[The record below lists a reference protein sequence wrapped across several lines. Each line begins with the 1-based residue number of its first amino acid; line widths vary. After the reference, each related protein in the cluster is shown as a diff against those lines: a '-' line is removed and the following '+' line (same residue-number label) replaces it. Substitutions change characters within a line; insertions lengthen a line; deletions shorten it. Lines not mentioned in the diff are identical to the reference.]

1 MSGPQRLPPPWLFA
15 LTGTPYGVVGA
26 FTGVVMPFLARQS
39 GSSVDDIGWFVTLM
53 FLPPVLQFLYA
64 PVIDFGP
71 RRKHWLLIVAC
82 IGGAALTGAM
92 AMPLPDQ
99 LVPFLALTFI
109 AQMIS
114 GLVGSCNGGLM
125 ATLIT
130 DDKRGRAGAWYNIG
144 NLCGGGI
151 SAALGVYLLGR
162 GWDPVAVG
170 LVLAAMMI
178 GPALAV
184 LAVDEPPRE
193 QARSA
198 GEVFGNLLGD
208 VRSVLLSRAGVTG
221 LLLCLS
227 PVGTAALTNFW
238 SALATDY
245 VRPDLA
251 AKLAVLD
258 VEAAK
263 KLLDAEAADVVAFVG
278 GPIGQVLTALGAL
291 GGGYLCDRTNRRAM
305 YLLSGGLTA
314 VCGIAMAL
322 SPASRG
328 TFVWGALTYALV
340 TGFCYSAFTA
350 TVLET
355 IGGGTAAASTRYSMY
370 VAAGNLAIAYVG
382 LFDTRFAS
390 EAHVEHVVWA
400 DAGLNL
406 GGVVVL
412 GTVFWVLGSFGRT
425 HHPPPMDGEGEGGGG
440 GGGGD
445 RPSAVVADDGARD
458 RGERE

>member
-1 MSGPQRLPPPWLFA
+1 MAQRIPPPWLFGI
-15 LTGTPYGVVGA
+15 TCIPYGVVGA
-26 FTGVVMPFLARQS
+26 FTGVVMPFLARTA
-39 GSSVDDIGWFVTLM
+39 GIDVGDIGWFVTLL

-64 PVIDFGP
+64 PVVDFGP
-71 RRKHWLLIVAC
+71 RRKHWLVIVTFV
-82 IGGAALTGAM
+82 GAAALVGAM

-99 LVPFLALTFI
+99 LAPFLVFAFI

-114 GLVGSCNGGLM
+114 GLVGSCNGGLL

-151 SAALGVYLLGR
+151 SAALAVYLLGA
-162 GWDPVAVG
+162 GWAPVAVG
-170 LVLAAMMI
+170 LLLGAMMI
-178 GPALAV
+178 VPALAV
-184 LAVDEPPRE
+184 LAIDEPRRE
-193 QARSA
+193 RLHSA
-198 GEVFGNLLGD
+198 GEVFGNMLRD
-208 VRSVLLSRAGVTG
+208 VRGVLLSRAGATG

-238 SALATDY
+238 SALAADY
-245 VRPDLA
+245 VRPELLGKMAEIDPAA
-251 AKLAVLD
+251 AKQ
-258 VEAAK
+258 
-263 KLLDAEAADVVAFVG
+263 LLDAKASEVVAFVG
-278 GPIGQVLTALGAL
+278 GPIGQILTALGAL

-322 SPASRG
+322 SPPSEA
-328 TFVWGALTYALV
+328 TFVWGALAYALI

-355 IGGGTAAASTRYSMY
+355 IGEGAAAASTRYSMY
-370 VAAGNLAIAYVG
+370 AAAGNLAIAYVG
-382 LFDTRFAS
+382 LADTRFAS

-400 DAGLNL
+400 DAALNL

-412 GTVFWVLGSFGRT
+412 GLVFWRLGSFGKSR
-425 HHPPPMDGEGEGGGG
+425 HQPQLPEAQLPE
-440 GGGGD
+440 
-445 RPSAVVADDGARD
+445 ARA
-458 RGERE
+458 RRS

>member
-1 MSGPQRLPPPWLFA
+1 MGRAALVRVSGARRLCGSAARGHHGPMSQRLPPPWLFA
-15 LTGTPYGVVGA
+15 LTGTPYGVVGG
-26 FTGVVMPFLARQS
+26 FTGIVMPFLARAA
-39 GSSVDDIGWFVTLM
+39 GSDVGDIGWFVTLM
-53 FLPPVLQFLYA
+53 FLPPVLQFLYT
-64 PVIDFGP
+64 PIIDFGP
-71 RRKHWLLIVAC
+71 RRKHWLLIVTC
-82 IGGAALTGAM
+82 VGAVALIGAM

-99 LVPFLALTFI
+99 LVPFLSLTFI

-125 ATLIT
+125 ATLIA

-151 SAALGVYLLGR
+151 SGALAVYLLGH
-162 GWDPVAVG
+162 GWDPVVVG
-170 LVLAAMMI
+170 LMLAAMMI
-178 GPALAV
+178 APALAV

-193 QARSA
+193 RLHAA
-198 GEVFGNLLGD
+198 GEVFGNLLRD
-208 VRSVLLSRAGVTG
+208 VRRVLLSRTGATG

-251 AKLAVLD
+251 ADLARLD
-258 VEAAK
+258 PAAAK
-263 KLLDAEAADVVAFVG
+263 ALLDQKAADVVAFAS
-278 GPIGQVLTALGAL
+278 GPLGQILTALGAL

-322 SPASRG
+322 SPSSEI
-328 TFVWGALTYALV
+328 TFKWGALVYALI

-355 IGGGTAAASTRYSMY
+355 IGGGSAAASTRYSMY

-412 GTVFWVLGSFGRT
+412 GTVFWLLGSFGRP
-425 HHPPPMDGEGEGGGG
+425 HHPPPKESEG
-440 GGGGD
+440 
-445 RPSAVVADDGARD
+445 
-458 RGERE
+458 